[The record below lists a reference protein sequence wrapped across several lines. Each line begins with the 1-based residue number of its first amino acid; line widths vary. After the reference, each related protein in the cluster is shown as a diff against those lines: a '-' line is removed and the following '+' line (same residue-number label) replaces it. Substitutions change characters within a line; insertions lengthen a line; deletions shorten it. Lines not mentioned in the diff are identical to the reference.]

1 MPLGHPNQMKTNE
14 IDPGVLKGGGHLALP
29 DEPGPHPGV
38 VVIHEI
44 FGLNENIKDIA
55 GRFADQG
62 YAALAVDL
70 FGGRNRAV
78 CMARFMTG
86 MLAGSVDR
94 FGIADLKAALT
105 HLAGLPE
112 VDPKRIG
119 AIGFCMGGGFAI
131 AWACTDDRL
140 KAIAPFYG
148 ANPRPL
154 DAVQRACPVV
164 GSYPEKDFTAGAGR
178 ALDKA
183 LDRHGIAHD
192 IKIYPGAGHSFFND
206 RGRAY
211 DKAAATDSW
220 TRVLGFFGEH
230 LAPS

>member
-1 MPLGHPNQMKTNE
+1 MKTSA
-14 IDPGVLKGGGHLALP
+14 IDPAVLKGGGHLALP
-29 DEPGPHPGV
+29 DAPGPHPGV
-38 VVIHEI
+38 VVIHEA
-44 FGLNENIKDIA
+44 FGLNENIKDIT

-62 YAALAVDL
+62 YTALAVDL
-70 FGGRNRAV
+70 FAGRNKAV
-78 CMARFMTG
+78 CMTRYMTG
-86 MLAGSVDR
+86 MLVGSVDR

-154 DAVQRACPVV
+154 DAVQRVCPVV
-164 GSYPEKDFTAGAGR
+164 GSYPEKDFTASAGR
-178 ALDKA
+178 ALDQA

-211 DKAAATDSW
+211 DKAAAEDSW
-220 TRVLGFFGEH
+220 ARVLSFFGTQ
-230 LAPS
+230 LGAPA